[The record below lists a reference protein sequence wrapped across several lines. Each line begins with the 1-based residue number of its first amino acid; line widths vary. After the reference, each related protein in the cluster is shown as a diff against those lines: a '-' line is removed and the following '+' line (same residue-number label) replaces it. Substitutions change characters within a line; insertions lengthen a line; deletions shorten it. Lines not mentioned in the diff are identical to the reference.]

1 MCRNDEKNL
10 DVVSAGEPRANASLL
25 IGDEVFG
32 AFFDIFQD
40 YLLYDSISRKREL
53 VFLDATRSRKMHFF
67 RADLA
72 LGASVILRI
81 VCVKLHLGTVNLVV
95 ITKHCIS
102 LEFLALS
109 L

>member
-32 AFFDIFQD
+32 KFFYIFQD

-53 VFLDATRSRKMHFF
+53 VFL
-67 RADLA
+67 
-72 LGASVILRI
+72 G
-81 VCVKLHLGTVNLVV
+81 G
-95 ITKHCIS
+95 ITSCDS
-102 LEFLALS
+102 LEENVFFSGRSCARNLS
-109 L
+109 DT